1 MLSSFFHPATQ
12 FRLRVAAAPTFVGE
26 TKTRSGTLLAGVP
39 PVELFANPIRDPTSE
54 HDIFASS
61 FLAYSMFALLLI
73 RFFCIS
79 CHSQLDPSDVLHLKQ
94 TELNAFLEGLYAT
107 PTNRIN
113 TSSIPRA
120 THRYATVKEAGG
132 RIRDSKRVDGWL
144 GRREDDTVFVSPT
157 NAGAAAA
164 L

>member
-61 FLAYSMFALLLI
+61 FLAYSMFA
-73 RFFCIS
+73 FFIGNPGLCGYWLDSS
-79 CHSQLDPSDVLHLKQ
+79 CQGSHPTKRGQLNFLAEYHVAPSHFCFMV
-94 TELNAFLEGLYAT
+94 
-107 PTNRIN
+107 I
-113 TSSIPRA
+113 
-120 THRYATVKEAGG
+120 
-132 RIRDSKRVDGWL
+132 
-144 GRREDDTVFVSPT
+144 
-157 NAGAAAA
+157 
-164 L
+164 